1 MLADTMTGPIFPTAV
16 VLMTTVLP
24 RSLHIS
30 AIGFATAI
38 GGSGSAALP
47 FAVGAIAQAKGVKTL
62 QPIILACCVVMLIV
76 WLFLQR
82 HRPKDKEVGVNLAV
96 FKRLRERAK
105 EMLN

>member
-1 MLADTMTGPIFPTAV
+1 MYPTAV
-16 VLMTTVLP
+16 VLMTKVLP

-62 QPIILACCVVMLIV
+62 QPIVLASCCVMTIV
-76 WLFLQR
+76 WLFLQQ
-82 HRPKDKEVGVNLAV
+82 HRPKDKEEGVSMAV
-96 FKRLRERAK
+96 FKRLGERVRK
-105 EMLN
+105 LFK